1 MPTNTQ
7 DTEAPGD
14 ADEYA
19 GSFPNQDIDIFGGG
33 GTRGQEVELD
43 EDALAQK
50 AEADAK
56 KAKAA
61 KKKAKKK
68 KRFGFG

>member
-7 DTEAPGD
+7 QKEAPGD
-14 ADEYA
+14 AESYA
-19 GSFPNQDIDIFGGG
+19 GGFETQQLDIFGGT
-33 GTRGQEVELD
+33 GTRGEEVSLD
-43 EDALAQK
+43 EEALA
-50 AEADAK
+50 AEADEEAR